1 MIPGLTKWR
10 VDQARCHATD
20 VGEGQPLLE
29 KPIFRIRLDPAKTD
43 HFIDYIS
50 RPCFLQDVAYGTRKL
65 KLDSGGHAVIPAV
78 IRILIPSRIIAQ
90 YQAYCR
96 EIGFDPAS
104 ERTLFRI
111 LEVCSASMQK
121 SLHGLD
127 YITTDGVQAFEAL
140 EDIVS
145 TLKAANAVTSNWEK
159 EKRDTLKPTSGC
171 M

>member
-20 VGEGQPLLE
+20 VGEGQPLLD
-29 KPIFRIRLDPAKTD
+29 KPIFHIRLDRVKTD

-50 RPCFLQDVAYGTRKL
+50 RPCFLQDVEYGTRKR
-65 KLDSGGHAVIPAV
+65 KLDSGGHAVIPAA
-78 IRILIPSRIIAQ
+78 IRTLIPLRIFAQ

-96 EIGFDPAS
+96 EIGFDPDL
-104 ERTLFRI
+104 TLFRI

-127 YITTDGVQAFEAL
+127 YITTDGVQAFETL
-140 EDIVS
+140 EDIIS

-159 EKRDTLKPTSGC
+159 ETNSNC
-171 M
+171 